1 MSQPMNPR
9 ILVTGATG
17 RLGSLVVEE
26 LLKTSAAAEVA
37 CIVRDRGDDA
47 QSKAGRLRAKG
58 VQTRIAEYDDSAPR
72 VNASA
77 GAVVLV
83 FLSRPGA

>member
-1 MSQPMNPR
+1 MSQPINAR

-26 LLKTSAAAEVA
+26 LLKTGAAAEVA

-47 QSKAGRLRAKG
+47 QSKGGRLLAKG
-58 VQTRIAEYDDSAPR
+58 VQTRRADYDTS
-72 VNASA
+72 ASA
-77 GAVVLV
+77 DITLLQRTSPPAKP
-83 FLSRPGA
+83 R